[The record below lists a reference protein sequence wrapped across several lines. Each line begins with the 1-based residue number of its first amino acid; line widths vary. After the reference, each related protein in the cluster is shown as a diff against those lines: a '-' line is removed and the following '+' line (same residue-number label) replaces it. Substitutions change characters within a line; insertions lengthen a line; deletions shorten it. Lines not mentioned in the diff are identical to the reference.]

1 MSKFEEILDS
11 TERQETL
18 DPTKSFIVQA
28 PAGSGKTTLLAQ
40 RYLELL
46 ACVDNPEE
54 ILAIT
59 FTKKAASEMRSRI
72 LELLNQQNP
81 SAEKARKQNQNKFWQ
96 IEENPNRLKIQTI
109 DSLAYEVAKQSFGGV
124 NYHDHTISES
134 PSSLYRL
141 AAERVLDYLYGNDPV
156 VTSIA
161 NFLEFCSNDFDR
173 ACRMI
178 EHMLAKRDQWLEIS
192 QILIKESFNSTNL
205 LDYFNQQ
212 IQTLNRDLIKDLS
225 DKLNA
230 RDAAKSLLLEPDKDL
245 TSSLPT
251 IVQTLTTQSGSFRK
265 RLTIKDHSSFSDK
278 ELKIQITDWIK
289 DLGNRELLNDFLA
302 IRHLPKQLKDNDIQ
316 TITDI
321 CVSLTMAAAE
331 LEKVM
336 TEKKEVDFTGIA
348 ISAQASLTDSE
359 GPSELAL
366 QLGYQFR
373 HLLID
378 EFQDTSRSQ
387 LKFFNSLME
396 SWNDH
401 DGQSF
406 FAVGDPMQSIYSF
419 RDADVSI
426 FSEVQKEGLNQ
437 LPIRSI
443 KLNSNFRSD
452 PKIVDWINKLFVS
465 PQDRQIKNLLGTTS
479 QITSRPVLPP
489 SENAMV
495 QVFEFDSVE
504 TEIGKIVTYI
514 TDINNSD
521 TSIGILC
528 RSRNHLS
535 PLLEALN
542 TNSIVWQANDF
553 YSLDNEPLIKDLLA
567 MHQTLYS
574 NGDKLAWMTILRSPL
589 FGFTLSELE
598 QFSQQDDVSHFIKRQ
613 ATTDIRLS
621 RLFNA
626 HQWATANRFE
636 FSARE
641 VLEGLWLRMG
651 GADAYGEEGL
661 PIALAFFG
669 LLDEL
674 SERAYQIE
682 EIRIRLSNLHSPPST
697 KKSNVHVMTIH
708 KAKGLEFDHVII
720 PFLDRQTRNQE
731 SPLLRWSLER
741 QGLVVCASGRTG
753 RLGLGAES
761 CASG

>member
-72 LELLNQQNP
+72 LELLDQQSS

-205 LDYFNQQ
+205 LHYFNQL
-212 IQTLNRDLIKDLS
+212 IQTLNDDVTKDLS

-265 RLTIKDHSSFSDK
+265 RLTIKDHSSFSNK
-278 ELKIQITDWIK
+278 ELKTQITDWIK

-302 IRHLPKQLKDNDIQ
+302 IRHLPKQLQDNDIQ
-316 TITDI
+316 TIIDI

-336 TEKKEVDFTGIA
+336 TEKREVDFTGIA

-396 SWNDH
+396 SWNIH

-406 FAVGDPMQSIYSF
+406 FAVMFPHGLASLILTSCPAQVKAFQGRKSW
-419 RDADVSI
+419 
-426 FSEVQKEGLNQ
+426 KWKKTEGRFLLN
-437 LPIRSI
+437 LGPIVALHI
-443 KLNSNFRSD
+443 
-452 PKIVDWINKLFVS
+452 
-465 PQDRQIKNLLGTTS
+465 
-479 QITSRPVLPP
+479 
-489 SENAMV
+489 
-495 QVFEFDSVE
+495 
-504 TEIGKIVTYI
+504 
-514 TDINNSD
+514 
-521 TSIGILC
+521 
-528 RSRNHLS
+528 HL
-535 PLLEALN
+535 
-542 TNSIVWQANDF
+542 Q
-553 YSLDNEPLIKDLLA
+553 
-567 MHQTLYS
+567 
-574 NGDKLAWMTILRSPL
+574 
-589 FGFTLSELE
+589 
-598 QFSQQDDVSHFIKRQ
+598 
-613 ATTDIRLS
+613 
-621 RLFNA
+621 
-626 HQWATANRFE
+626 
-636 FSARE
+636 
-641 VLEGLWLRMG
+641 
-651 GADAYGEEGL
+651 
-661 PIALAFFG
+661 
-669 LLDEL
+669 
-674 SERAYQIE
+674 
-682 EIRIRLSNLHSPPST
+682 
-697 KKSNVHVMTIH
+697 
-708 KAKGLEFDHVII
+708 
-720 PFLDRQTRNQE
+720 
-731 SPLLRWSLER
+731 
-741 QGLVVCASGRTG
+741 
-753 RLGLGAES
+753 
-761 CASG
+761 